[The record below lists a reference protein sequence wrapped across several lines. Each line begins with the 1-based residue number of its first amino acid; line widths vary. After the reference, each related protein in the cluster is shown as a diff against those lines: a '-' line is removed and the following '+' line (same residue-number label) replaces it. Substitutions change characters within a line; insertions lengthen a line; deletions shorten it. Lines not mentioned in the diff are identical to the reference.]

1 MTEPPE
7 VPRVSS
13 RGAIGSRHL
22 IAVQTFD
29 VARLTTHPVPIVPG
43 TFVAVSGEGPR
54 GDSNGSG
61 KTSFLVAVSILLGDP
76 QWRFDTAGGK
86 AAAGVLFRPDSAGV
100 DVKKATAARSGY
112 IVGVFAHEER
122 PRESAITVW
131 VHLETSKPYL
141 EAVWAEGVHLAD
153 HDDLDERD
161 LQADAIWK
169 SLKRRGTLSARRMA
183 EVLYGDA
190 PRCLTYLDTP
200 LRSPVPSLLSQQM
213 TEMEPKDIGES
224 LIALSGSKAHLDAE
238 RKQRG
243 DVLVQR
249 RQRDD
254 SLERAAVREREVA
267 AELRAIE
274 QRDAARE
281 ALTAAEACW
290 DSYVTAQYK
299 KVLEADVV
307 VAHEIRVLEEDYEE
321 ASGRAKAAKDDL
333 DGLVSATDLEAAER
347 RAHEQWQKARERT
360 SKFRERR
367 AAHSATQNALVL
379 ERNDLR
385 PRADGWDGNSTA
397 TTSDAVIA
405 AERDLHRIEAD
416 REAADAA
423 VKSGRDAAE
432 RAEKG
437 RVGLAGLAL
446 DVLADA
452 EIAGAAL
459 FDVLE
464 LDELARVAW
473 EPRINQYEHAVVVH
487 HSRVSQARAAL
498 ATLPGVVLI
507 GTDQAR
513 TSLPEGVRCSWDV
526 ASFLHKLAE
535 RLEHRA
541 APDRVHDSALAVTI
555 VGGFPDPIAGRDALL
570 AQLRKQLA
578 EAERNAAD
586 VRAKLMLAQSAA
598 ALATNR
604 HECAV
609 AAERLRTVNKQER
622 HVTEEISMLD
632 GEIRA
637 ATTRE
642 AETQGEWERARDA
655 VSLRAGQ
662 IELLKAQFARF
673 RDTERSQQGKL
684 KNRKTERTNLDVER
698 WGMLAAACVP
708 ADEAGEQT
716 EVLQLSGLGATRIK
730 ATEHLAHAMRLF
742 GFDEGQESLP
752 SEIRESIRARQQ
764 LAADSGNSAPR
775 LGLREIA
782 DPLRS
787 RLESMAGPD
796 RVTKKRIIEE
806 RVEQA
811 LIHAGLEEELRD
823 SELRLEV
830 LQHMISQRI
839 EGVLD
844 RISAR
849 FSQLD
854 SDRAGNG
861 AELHFTPSLPH
872 GAAEWV
878 WDVTPRW
885 KRSRSGGMVS
895 YREIANGAQVKVY
908 AVQLVLAAVLA
919 DAETHGRVL
928 ILDELGNSLGEV
940 NRKDVLGALNRV
952 AESTQVT
959 ILGTCQDSVV
969 VDAADVCGELL
980 WFAHTSESEAY
991 NRPTRVWGFTESGD
1005 QVELTADQ
1013 MLSGRR
1019 PRSRDT

>member
-13 RGAIGSRHL
+13 RGVIDRRHL
-22 IAVQTFD
+22 IAVQTFE

-86 AAAGVLFRPDSAGV
+86 AATGVLFRPDSAGV
-100 DVKKATAARSGY
+100 DVKKATPARSGY
-112 IVGVFAHEER
+112 IVGVFAHEEQ
-122 PRESAITVW
+122 PHESAITVW
-131 VHLETSKPYL
+131 VHLETGKPYL

-153 HDDLDERD
+153 NEDLDERD

-200 LRSPVPSLLSQQM
+200 LRPPVPSLLSQQM

-249 RQRDD
+249 RRRDD
-254 SLERAAVREREVA
+254 SLERAEVRELEVA
-267 AELRAIE
+267 AELKAIE

-281 ALTAAEACW
+281 ALTAAETCW
-290 DSYVTAQYK
+290 DGYVAAQYR
-299 KVLEADVV
+299 KVMEADVL
-307 VAHEIRVLEEDYEE
+307 AAQEIRALTEEYEE
-321 ASGRAKAAKDDL
+321 ACSRAHTAKDDL
-333 DGLVSATDLEAAER
+333 DELVGATDLEAAER
-347 RAHEQWQKARERT
+347 SAHEEWQKARERT
-360 SKFRERR
+360 SKFREQR
-367 AAHSATQNALVL
+367 AAHSVTQNALVL

-397 TTSDAVIA
+397 TTSEAVTE
-405 AERDLHRIEAD
+405 AERGIHRIEAD

-423 VKSGRDAAE
+423 VKSGRMAVE
-432 RAEKG
+432 RAESG
-437 RVGLAGLAL
+437 RAGHAGLAI
-446 DVLADA
+446 DALADA
-452 EIAGAAL
+452 KIAGAAL

-464 LDELARVAW
+464 LDELARGAW

-487 HSRVSQARAAL
+487 HGSISRARTIL
-498 ATLPGVVLI
+498 ADLPGVVLI
-507 GTDQAR
+507 GTDQAE
-513 TSLPEGVRCSWDV
+513 TPLPEGIRCTWGI
-526 ASFLHKLAE
+526 ASFLHELSE
-535 RLEHRA
+535 RLEHRSE
-541 APDRVHDSALAVTI
+541 PDHVHDPALAVTI

-578 EAERNAAD
+578 DAEQNAAD
-586 VRAKLMLAQSAA
+586 VREKLVLARSAA
-598 ALATNR
+598 VLATNR

-609 AAERLRTVNKQER
+609 AAERLRTVNEQEEQ
-622 HVTEEISMLD
+622 VTEKISVLD
-632 GEIRA
+632 GEIRTA
-637 ATTRE
+637 ATQE
-642 AETQGEWERARDA
+642 AETQEEWERARDA
-655 VSLRAGQ
+655 VSGRTGK
-662 IELLKAQFARF
+662 IELLKTQLARF
-673 RDTERSQQGKL
+673 REDEGRRQGKL
-684 KNRKTERTNLDVER
+684 RTRKTERVNLDVER
-698 WGMLAAACVP
+698 WGVLAAAC
-708 ADEAGEQT
+708 AQAEEAGDQT
-716 EVLQLSGLGATRIK
+716 EVLKLSGLGATRVR

-752 SEIRESIRARQQ
+752 DEIRESIRARQR

-775 LGLREIA
+775 MGLREIA

-787 RLESMAGPD
+787 RLESMAGTD
-796 RVTKKRIIEE
+796 RVTKRRIIEE
-806 RVEQA
+806 RAEQA
-811 LIHAGLEEELRD
+811 LIHAGLEDELRD
-823 SELRLEV
+823 SQQRLEV

-844 RISAR
+844 RISVR
-849 FSQLD
+849 FGQLD
-854 SDRAGNG
+854 SDRDGNG

-878 WDVTPRW
+878 WEVTPRW

-928 ILDELGNSLGEV
+928 VLDELGNSLGEV
-940 NRKDVLGALNRV
+940 NRKDVLGALNRT
-952 AESTQVT
+952 AEKTQVT

-991 NRPTRVWGFTESGD
+991 NRPTRVWGFMENGD
-1005 QVELTADQ
+1005 QVELTANQ
-1013 MLSGRR
+1013 MLSGRWL
-1019 PRSRDT
+1019 RSRDT